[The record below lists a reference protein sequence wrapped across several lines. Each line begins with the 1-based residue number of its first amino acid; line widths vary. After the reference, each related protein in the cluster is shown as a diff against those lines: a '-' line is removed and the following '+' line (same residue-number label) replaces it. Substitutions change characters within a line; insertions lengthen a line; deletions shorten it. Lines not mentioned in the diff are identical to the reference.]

1 MRNLLY
7 CGHNFYDLINSQ
19 IVKAGVGTAVLDMM
33 TMVHSLQQRK
43 KTKPANQNPH
53 KNWISHLRWSKC
65 FVVQN
70 KSYHRSTVCQPWS
83 FTTVMRHNWVRWD
96 MDKKSK
102 TNDTKWS
109 RTSYSEHDLQT
120 RLAVLAKLLNQIL
133 CVSSVAP
140 VAVVTTKCYTIK
152 SVMEFFT
159 NSVMIRLVSSGTLR
173 VYQHMCCFS
182 FSYN

>member
-1 MRNLLY
+1 MWGLRFWLWWPWSILCN
-7 CGHNFYDLINSQ
+7 N
-19 IVKAGVGTAVLDMM
+19 KRKPR
-33 TMVHSLQQRK
+33 QRIEIH
-43 KTKPANQNPH
+43 TKSKSAI
-53 KNWISHLRWSKC
+53 KDDKC
-65 FVVQN
+65 FVVQ
-70 KSYHRSTVCQPWS
+70 KESYHRSTVCQPWS
-83 FTTVMRHNWVRWD
+83 FTTVIRHNWVRWD

-109 RTSYSEHDLQT
+109 GSSYSEHDLQT
-120 RLAVLAKLLNQIL
+120 RLAVWAELLNQIL